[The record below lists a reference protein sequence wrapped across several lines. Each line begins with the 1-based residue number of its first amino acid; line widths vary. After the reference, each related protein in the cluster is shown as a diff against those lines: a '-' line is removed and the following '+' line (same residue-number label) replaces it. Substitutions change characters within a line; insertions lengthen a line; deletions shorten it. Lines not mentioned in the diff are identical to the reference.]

1 MKHVVLMVLALLSVM
16 SCSQSSDDKAKTLIS
31 ESIEKALVHPKSY
44 KPLETVVD
52 SAFAPFDDPAFFEKT
67 LEICKMNM
75 NELDDSQAVEVQ
87 RNIQELS
94 DMMGTEYRFIGY
106 KVTHIYSAQDAE
118 GEPFVGEKVYIID
131 KDMNAIITEYDTDSL
146 DYIMVQTMYHLW
158 IDESL

>member
-1 MKHVVLMVLALLSVM
+1 MKHVVLIVLAMLSVM
-16 SCSQSSDDKAKTLIS
+16 SCSQSSDDKAKALIS
-31 ESIEKALVHPKSY
+31 ESIEKALVHPESY

-52 SAFAPFDDPAFFEKT
+52 SAFVPFDDPAFFEKT

-75 NELDDSQAVEVQ
+75 NELDDSQAAEVQ

-106 KVTHIYSAQDAE
+106 KVAHSYSAQDAE

-131 KDMNAIITEYDTDSL
+131 KDMNAIIAEYDTDSL

-158 IDESL
+158 IEESL